1 MPLTYE
7 STHEYCFKDA
17 SIYFCKEHDCLRITE
32 GYEDSVLINGI
43 TEEKV
48 DEFIKF
54 YNKYVKK
61 VNENVEDHNHGKD
74 AVES

>member
-7 STHEYCFKDA
+7 STHEYHFKDA
-17 SIYFCKEHDCLRITE
+17 NMYFCKEHDCLRITE
-32 GYEDSVLINGI
+32 GYEDSILINGI

-61 VNENVEDHNHGKD
+61 NENLENHNHSKD
-74 AVES
+74 AAEA

>member
-7 STHEYCFKDA
+7 STHEYHFKDA
-17 SIYFCKEHDCLRITE
+17 SMFFCQEHDCLRITE
-32 GYEDSVLINGI
+32 GYEDSILINGI

-48 DEFIKF
+48 DDFIKF

-61 VNENVEDHNHGKD
+61 NENLENHNHSTD
-74 AVES
+74 AAST

>member
-7 STHEYCFKDA
+7 STHEYHFKDA
-17 SIYFCKEHDCLRITE
+17 NLYFCKEHDCLRITE
-32 GYEDSVLINGI
+32 GYEDSILINGI

-48 DEFIKF
+48 DDFIKF

-61 VNENVEDHNHGKD
+61 NEHLENNNHSQHVVE
-74 AVES
+74 AE